1 MVQPLKNLSIME
13 QPDSQVR
20 TNKETH
26 CIVFNTEQNIA
37 TGLTTGITCVTPSP
51 LSTTIPVRVRSF
63 TDLEAH
69 EAAKARTACTA
80 IYSPGTLNDSNII
93 SETQEVYLVELHDQI
108 HMHLDMSSHE

>member
-1 MVQPLKNLSIME
+1 MVQPLKNLSILE
-13 QPDSQVR
+13 QPDNQVR
-20 TNKETH
+20 INKETH

-51 LSTTIPVRVRSF
+51 LSTTIPVRVRSL

-69 EAAKARTACTA
+69 DAAKARTACTA

-93 SETQEVYLVELHDQI
+93 SETQEVYLVELRDHI
-108 HMHLDMSSHE
+108 HMYLVMSLHE

>member
-1 MVQPLKNLSIME
+1 ME

-20 TNKETH
+20 TNKKTH
-26 CIVFNTEQNIA
+26 CIAFNTKQNTA

-51 LSTTIPVRVRSF
+51 LSTTIPVRVRSL

-69 EAAKARTACTA
+69 DAAKARTACTA

-93 SETQEVYLVELHDQI
+93 SGTQEVYLAELYDQI
-108 HMHLDMSSHE
+108 HKHLDTFDVHRAVHRNVFL